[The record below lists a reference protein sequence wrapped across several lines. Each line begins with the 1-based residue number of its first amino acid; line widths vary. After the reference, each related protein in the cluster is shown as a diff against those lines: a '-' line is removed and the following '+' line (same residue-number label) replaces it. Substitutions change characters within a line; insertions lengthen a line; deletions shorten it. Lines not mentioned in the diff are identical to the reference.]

1 MEVVSPSG
9 SLEVKVV
16 YPKELSSLVP
26 VCYYQPVEE
35 PLPIMWAST
44 VGQAGSLSSS
54 MRFGWGSII
63 FALKK
68 SKVEGTEML
77 GYQQICQ
84 GNGDAGFLV
93 KARNCFLSLPFFFL
107 FVWPGNKTHHEDTNK
122 NQRSLWPY
130 SYQFILGNLA
140 WPLSMRGNI

>member
-68 SKVEGTEML
+68 KQSGRYRNAWIPANLSRKRRCGISRKGAELLSFFALFFPIRV
-77 GYQQICQ
+77 
-84 GNGDAGFLV
+84 
-93 KARNCFLSLPFFFL
+93 AR
-107 FVWPGNKTHHEDTNK
+107 
-122 NQRSLWPY
+122 Q
-130 SYQFILGNLA
+130 
-140 WPLSMRGNI
+140 